1 MQLYDAIASLV
12 VTRLKTEGPSPVDHE
27 LYSQLSYEHM
37 LSSRYALH
45 NAPPHGREWSLDR
58 SAALLLSRMDVE
70 GAMSV
75 SELAEALDL
84 DISTIHRQVA
94 AAMKSGLVERIKDPD
109 GGQARKH
116 RPTEKG
122 LDQLREEFR
131 SRDNLSRQ
139 VTQSWT
145 AEEVESF
152 LTLLTRFNQDL
163 ESLRGS
169 EWPRP
174 YPTRRLQ

>member
-1 MQLYDAIASLV
+1 MA
-12 VTRLKTEGPSPVDHE
+12 DHD
-27 LYSQLSYEHM
+27 LYSQLSYEYM

-45 NAPPHGREWSLDR
+45 NAPPHGRDWSLDR

-94 AAMKSGLVERIKDPD
+94 AAMKSGLVERIEDPD

-116 RPTEKG
+116 RPTQEG
-122 LDQLREEFR
+122 LHRLRAEFK
-131 SRDNLSRQ
+131 SRDHLSQQ
-139 VTQSWT
+139 VTQSWSP
-145 AEEVESF
+145 EELETF
-152 LTLLTRFNQDL
+152 LKLLTRFNQDL
-163 ESLRGS
+163 ETLRGS

-174 YPTRRLQ
+174 YPTERK

>member
-94 AAMKSGLVERIKDPD
+94 AAMKSGSSNASRILTVV
-109 GGQARKH
+109 KH
-116 RPTEKG
+116 GNTAPQKRA
-122 LDQLREEFR
+122 
-131 SRDNLSRQ
+131 
-139 VTQSWT
+139 WT
-145 AEEVESF
+145 SSGKNSGVATTCHV
-152 LTLLTRFNQDL
+152 R
-163 ESLRGS
+163 
-169 EWPRP
+169 
-174 YPTRRLQ
+174 